1 MDATRGSEVIR
12 LNAVD
17 CCDRKPSS
25 LHVVTQ
31 AFSPNV
37 HHFPWYRGLRKT
49 VSLVK
54 FQSAMVRSADPISEE
69 RIIKEV

>member
-1 MDATRGSEVIR
+1 VIR
-12 LNAVD
+12 LNCHLRWWTAATVN
-17 CCDRKPSS
+17 PLS

-37 HHFPWYRGLRKT
+37 HHFPWYRGLLKT
-49 VSLVK
+49 MSLVK